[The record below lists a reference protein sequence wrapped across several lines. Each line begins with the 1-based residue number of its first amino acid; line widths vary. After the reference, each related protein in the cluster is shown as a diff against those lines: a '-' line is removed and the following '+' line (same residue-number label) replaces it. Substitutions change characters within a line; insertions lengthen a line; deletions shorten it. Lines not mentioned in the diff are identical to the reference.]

1 MCYRFL
7 NNVCLLVVSYND
19 YSTWYLIKKIKMSV
33 EKSFKMPLNDIF
45 LTIFVRMCLGHSGRL
60 TFRPLVRSFENSH
73 PFFGL
78 MQNSSSNKANKQKN
92 ILSFT
97 WLLINIKGKYKIDP
111 LVFMWNSYFPENSTN
126 RLFTHKEICRNFAVS
141 RLSRRRKGNVWTLT
155 LMLFDEGFVISCIYL
170 SLWW

>member
-1 MCYRFL
+1 
-7 NNVCLLVVSYND
+7 
-19 YSTWYLIKKIKMSV
+19 
-33 EKSFKMPLNDIF
+33 MPLNEIF

-73 PFFGL
+73 PFFSL
-78 MQNSSSNKANKQKN
+78 MQNSSSNKANKQNN
-92 ILSFT
+92 IPFFT

-111 LVFMWNSYFPENSTN
+111 LVFMWNWYFPENSTN

-170 SLWW
+170 SLWWKLLWCNRADDRQNNNLFFAFTLKVAYYELISWIILSI